1 MMSLNDSLLKRN
13 HWVKMLIVLECGGE
27 ILRNSKI
34 AGKFYLNEHVNLL
47 MRGNPYRLNSIPPAA
62 SNIKAMPDAT

>member
-47 MRGNPYRLNSIPPAA
+47 MRGEPLPPQFDPARRLQY
-62 SNIKAMPDAT
+62 